1 MIASQTV
8 DTASLKTLL
17 TEMQAE
23 FCAHSWKKVP
33 VDITPQDLLGW
44 ENEKRPTTIQYYY
57 QRCKID
63 GRPVLVAAATVADA
77 IAHDVRISGFPVL
90 ARCYVRP
97 PFRGTG
103 LYRKILH
110 HRLSSLISQSGASL
124 KAVHMG
130 TADERVAQTITD
142 RSLPWNG
149 FVRIGWE
156 DLSIGT
162 ETVRVGGYL
171 LFSPDYAQ
179 ALLKGASDLTDPAGS
194 TSARDVFER
203 LLAGRWCEPEDAFS
217 QILGILSANP
227 VTSDAETVSPIREMV
242 EFCASI
248 PLIYTPVAEA
258 ESSSTVCRKTFT
270 VENCV

>member
-1 MIASQTV
+1 M
-8 DTASLKTLL
+8 
-17 TEMQAE
+17 
-23 FCAHSWKKVP
+23 
-33 VDITPQDLLGW
+33 DITPQDLLGW